1 MPRQSEDRTTQP
13 GAQRPESED
22 AEEDEW
28 VEVRERWWIN
38 GRKFTII
45 TRRSPDSGITRT
57 YP

>member
-1 MPRQSEDRTTQP
+1 MMLTHLHLPRQPEAKSEDV
-13 GAQRPESED
+13 ED
-22 AEEDEW
+22 EEW
-28 VEVRERWWIN
+28 VEVRETGWLN